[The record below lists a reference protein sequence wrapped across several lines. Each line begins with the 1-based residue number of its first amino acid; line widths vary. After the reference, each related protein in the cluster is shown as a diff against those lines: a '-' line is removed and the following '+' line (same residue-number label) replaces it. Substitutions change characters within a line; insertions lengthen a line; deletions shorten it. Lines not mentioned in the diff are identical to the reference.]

1 MRFNIVYMSTM
12 AKNKWISES
21 VCRELRVDFKR
32 VDSSTLNGRSAGV
45 DSKTGFDSQSRVFFL
60 TLLNEAVT
68 SYSNLYYS
76 FSSTK
81 KTEGARFKCVL
92 THFAILL
99 LNYATTRHSYATG
112 VNLRARSSQKS
123 IRGNARVVLTTRIHK
138 QTQFLNGRLA
148 IFCPFCLLISVA
160 K

>member
-1 MRFNIVYMSTM
+1 MCTWVQWQKINGFLNQSVGNWELTSKESIPRPSMDVVPESTPRQDS
-12 AKNKWISES
+12 IPRVES
-21 VCRELRVDFKR
+21 
-32 VDSSTLNGRSAGV
+32 
-45 DSKTGFDSQSRVFFL
+45 FFL

-160 K
+160 KWR